1 MIKINTLKRGDI
13 MSFDNFFDKSKN
25 SLGSTLSNRA
35 GDAIRSIDN
44 PILRNAAGNL
54 LNSALPGFGGGIP
67 NYSDSSY
74 AAVISEKI
82 IQSIAEAQGS
92 IANPFP
98 TDEGVASTAELENSY
113 DWRARLRP
121 KKGGEEIFYAASIED
136 SDGNTGFTDYLMRP
150 IQESG
155 GLVWQNTPSIFL
167 NGTADYD
174 QKYMQGMNYP
184 INTYYHSR
192 APEIPITADF
202 TANDQ
207 YEARYLLAVMTFLR
221 IATKGFFGDSAVANG
236 RYGTPPPVM
245 VFEYL
250 GDHGFNKVPVVVTN
264 YQFQLDNNVD
274 YVPVTVQDTV
284 TYVPTLANILVT
296 LSPTFTPTKMRRKFD
311 LQAVANGALYRDGF
325 I

>member
-1 MIKINTLKRGDI
+1 
-13 MSFDNFFDKSKN
+13 
-25 SLGSTLSNRA
+25 
-35 GDAIRSIDN
+35 
-44 PILRNAAGNL
+44 
-54 LNSALPGFGGGIP
+54 
-67 NYSDSSY
+67 
-74 AAVISEKI
+74 
-82 IQSIAEAQGS
+82 
-92 IANPFP
+92 
-98 TDEGVASTAELENSY
+98 
-113 DWRARLRP
+113 
-121 KKGGEEIFYAASIED
+121 
-136 SDGNTGFTDYLMRP
+136 MRP

-155 GLVWQNTPSIFL
+155 GMVWQHTPSIFL

-184 INTYYHSR
+184 INTYFHSR
-192 APEIPITADF
+192 APEIPVTADF

-207 YEARYLLAVMTFLR
+207 YEARYMLAVLTFLR
-221 IATKGFFGDSAVANG
+221 IATKGFYGDSAVANG

-284 TYVPTLANILVT
+284 TYVPTMANILVT
-296 LSPTFTPTKMRRKFD
+296 LSPTFTPTKLRRKFD
-311 LQAVANGALYRDGF
+311 LQAVANGALYKDGF

>member
-1 MIKINTLKRGDI
+1 MDKYIKLGAY
-13 MSFDNFFDKSKN
+13 MSFNNFFDKSKN
-25 SLGSTLSNRA
+25 SLGSVLSNRA

-54 LNSALPGFGGGIP
+54 LNTALPGFGGGIP
-67 NYSDSSY
+67 NYSDNSY
-74 AAVISEKI
+74 GAVISEKI
-82 IQSIAEAQGS
+82 IQSIAEAQGTV
-92 IANPFP
+92 ANPFP
-98 TDEGVASTAELENSY
+98 TDEQLATTDTLSKTY

-121 KKGGEEIFYAASIED
+121 KKGGEEIFYAASIQDNE
-136 SDGNTGFTDYLMRP
+136 GNDAGSPDYLMRP

-155 GLVWQNTPSIFL
+155 GLVWQHTPSIFL

-184 INTYYHSR
+184 INTYFHSR

-202 TANDQ
+202 SANDQ
-207 YEARYLLAVMTFLR
+207 YEARYMLAILTFLR
-221 IATKGFFGDSAVANG
+221 VATKGFFGDSAVANG

-274 YVPVTVQDTV
+274 YVPVVVGNTT

-296 LSPTFTPTKMRRKFD
+296 LSPTYTPTKLRRRFD
-311 LQAVANGALYRDGF
+311 LQAVANGALYKDGF